1 MGVTTIEK
9 TIAAIVQR
17 SLPLRVPPQ
26 GILTLLPGKDGRYRL
41 APGDLDHGANRVGV
55 LARGLDGCRLLAGH
69 ALTTVEATHLVRELL
84 GLDEPSESSELEWP
98 TSGGPETREH
108 LGVEFALDELSPVL
122 WRWTIYR
129 KNRRAV
135 PRSGEFIGTR
145 QQAEAACIR
154 AIDELLE
161 RDAL

>member
-1 MGVTTIEK
+1 MSVTTIEK
-9 TIAAIVQR
+9 TIAAIVAR
-17 SLPLRVPPQ
+17 SLPLRVRRE

-41 APGDLDHGANRVGV
+41 TPGDLDHGARVGT
-55 LARGLDGCRLLAGH
+55 LARGLDGRRLPAGH
-69 ALTTVEATHLVRELL
+69 ALTIEEATRLVRELL
-84 GLDEPSESSELEWP
+84 GLDEPSLSSQSASP
-98 TSGGPETREH
+98 TSEDPERKEH

-129 KNRRAV
+129 ENSPAV

-161 RDAL
+161 QDAL